1 LRSRQTI
8 LITAGAALAVA
19 VAGMYWIGPVALSF
33 YAAKKAPAV
42 ASVVPVDLKNKSVSM
57 APGRTLSY
65 FGYEF
70 EVPWNDLEENKIAFY
85 PKDKAEKT
93 KVDLRFRS
101 GLRLIV
107 RAANPHEWVNDL
119 PKDLSVSARDLEA
132 VFGHETMNSDY
143 RFVKTLY
150 EFTPESMNHWA
161 SVQRGVTKEEFLL
174 LIKSISLPK
183 AAETGIF
190 NVQNQDYKG
199 FQLGDPRVRQ
209 FKILVDLY
217 SEEGGVEIVFLQ
229 EDYLNFSGVTQPE
242 INRIVQ
248 SLRKAPPGDT
258 RELEIA
264 QAKLAPTALTKT
276 VPMKI
281 APSKTAPKR
290 IAQKATVVPVKSQ
303 N

>member
-1 LRSRQTI
+1 M
-8 LITAGAALAVA
+8 ALA
-19 VAGMYWIGPVALSF
+19 GLYWIGPVALSL

-42 ASVVPVDLKNKSVSM
+42 ASVVPVDLKNKSIS
-57 APGRTLSY
+57 AAQGSTLSY
-65 FGYEF
+65 LGYQF
-70 EVPWNDLEENKIAFY
+70 EVPWTDLEENKVVFY

-107 RAANPHEWVNDL
+107 RAASAREWVNDL

-132 VFGHETMNSDY
+132 AFGHETMNSDY
-143 RFVKTLY
+143 RFMKTLY

-161 SVQRGVTKEEFLL
+161 SVQRGVSKEEFLL
-174 LIKSISLPK
+174 LIKSITLPK

-190 NVQNQDYKG
+190 NVQSRDYKG

-209 FKILVDLY
+209 SKILVDLY
-217 SEEGGVEIVFLQ
+217 SEDEGVEIVFLQ

-248 SLRKAPPGDT
+248 SLRRTPAEMPSPETAQTKQAPPKSAT
-258 RELEIA
+258 
-264 QAKLAPTALTKT
+264 T
-276 VPMKI
+276 KI
-281 APSKTAPKR
+281 APGKTAPKR
-290 IAQKATVVPVKSQ
+290 EAQKATVLPVKSP

>member
-1 LRSRQTI
+1 
-8 LITAGAALAVA
+8 VA

-42 ASVVPVDLKNKSVSM
+42 ASVVPVELKNKSVSM

-70 EVPWNDLEENKIAFY
+70 EVPWSDLDENRTALY

-93 KVDLRFRS
+93 RVDLRFRS
-101 GLRLIV
+101 GLRLVV
-107 RAANPHEWVNDL
+107 RASHPREWVNDL
-119 PKDLSVSARDLEA
+119 PKDLSVSAQDLEA

-150 EFTPESMNHWA
+150 EFTPESMNYWA
-161 SVQRGVTKEEFLL
+161 SAQRGVTKEEFLL

-217 SEEGGVEIVFLQ
+217 SDEGGVEIVFLQ

-242 INRIVQ
+242 INRIIQ
-248 SLRKAPPGDT
+248 SLRKEPPSDAPEP
-258 RELEIA
+258 EIA
-264 QAKLAPTALTKT
+264 QTKLAPIALTKT
-276 VPMKI
+276 TPTKVAPAKI
-281 APSKTAPKR
+281 APKR
-290 IAQKATVVPVKSQ
+290 MALKATVVPVESQ

>member
-8 LITAGAALAVA
+8 LITAGTALAVA
-19 VAGMYWIGPVALSF
+19 LAGMYWIGPVALSF

-42 ASVVPVDLKNKSVSM
+42 ASVIPVDLKNKSISA
-57 APGRTLSY
+57 APGRMLSY

-70 EVPWNDLEENKIAFY
+70 EVPWSDLEENRIAFY

-107 RAANPHEWVNDL
+107 RAASPREWVNDL
-119 PKDLSVSARDLEA
+119 PKELNVSARELEA
-132 VFGHETMNSDY
+132 AFGHETMNSDY
-143 RFVKTLY
+143 RFMKTLY
-150 EFTPESMNHWA
+150 EFTPENMNHWA
-161 SVQRGVTKEEFLL
+161 SVQRGVSKEEFLL
-174 LIKSISLPK
+174 LIKSLSLPK

-199 FQLGDPRVRQ
+199 FQLGDPRLRQ
-209 FKILVDLY
+209 SKILVDLY

-248 SLRKAPPGDT
+248 SLRKAPPI
-258 RELEIA
+258 ESPAPEIA
-264 QAKLAPTALTKT
+264 QTKLAPTKAAPTKIGPT
-276 VPMKI
+276 
-281 APSKTAPKR
+281 KTAPKR
-290 IAQKATVVPVKSQ
+290 MAQKATVVRVKSA

>member
-1 LRSRQTI
+1 LASRQTI
-8 LITAGAALAVA
+8 LITAGTALAVA
-19 VAGMYWIGPVALSF
+19 LAGMYWIGPVALSF

-42 ASVVPVDLKNKSVSM
+42 ASVVPVDLKNKSISA

-70 EVPWNDLEENKIAFY
+70 EVPWSDLEENKIALY
-85 PKDKAEKT
+85 PKDKTEKT
-93 KVDLRFRS
+93 KADLRFRS

-107 RAANPHEWVNDL
+107 RAAHPREWVNDL
-119 PKDLSVSARDLEA
+119 PKDISVSARDLEA
-132 VFGHETMNSDY
+132 VFGNETMKSDY
-143 RFVKTLY
+143 QFMKTLY
-150 EFTPESMNHWA
+150 EFTPQNMNHWA
-161 SVQRGVTKEEFLL
+161 TVQRGVTKEEFLL

-199 FQLGDPRVRQ
+199 FQLGDPRLRQ
-209 FKILVDLY
+209 AKILVDLY
-217 SEEGGVEIVFLQ
+217 SEAGGIEIVFLQ

-248 SLRKAPPGDT
+248 SLRKAPPI
-258 RELEIA
+258 ESPAPEIA
-264 QAKLAPTALTKT
+264 QTKPA
-276 VPMKI
+276 V
-281 APSKTAPKR
+281 AKTAPTKIASSKR
-290 IAQKATVVPVKSQ
+290 IAQKATVVPVKSP

>member
-8 LITAGAALAVA
+8 LITAGTALAVA
-19 VAGMYWIGPVALSF
+19 LAGMYWIGPVALSF

-42 ASVVPVDLKNKSVSM
+42 ASVVPVDLKNKSISL

-65 FGYEF
+65 FGYDF
-70 EVPWNDLEENKIAFY
+70 EVPWTDLEENKIAFY

-101 GLRLIV
+101 GLRLVV
-107 RAANPHEWVNDL
+107 RSARPREWVNDL
-119 PKDLSVSARDLEA
+119 PNDVSVSARDLEA
-132 VFGHETMNSDY
+132 AFGHETMNSDY
-143 RFVKTLY
+143 QFVKTLY
-150 EFTPESMNHWA
+150 EFTPENMNHWA
-161 SVQRGVTKEEFLL
+161 SLQRGVTKEEFLL

-190 NVQNQDYKG
+190 NVQNHDYKG

-209 FKILVDLY
+209 SKILVDLY

-229 EDYLNFSGVTQPE
+229 EDYWNFSGVTQPE
-242 INRIVQ
+242 INRVVQ
-248 SLRKAPPGDT
+248 SFRKAAPG
-258 RELEIA
+258 EKPAPEIA
-264 QAKLAPTALTKT
+264 QTKPALTK
-276 VPMKI
+276 V
-281 APSKTAPKR
+281 APKR
-290 IAQKATVVPVKSQ
+290 TAQKAAVVPVKSS